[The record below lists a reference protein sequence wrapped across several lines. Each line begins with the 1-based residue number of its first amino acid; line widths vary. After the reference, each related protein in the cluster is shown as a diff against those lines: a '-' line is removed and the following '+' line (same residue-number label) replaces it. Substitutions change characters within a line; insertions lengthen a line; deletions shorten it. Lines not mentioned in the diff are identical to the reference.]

1 MGISLKFDY
10 LRGDNACDG
19 NYMLRDLICVCWL
32 EVTIE
37 LDQRRVLLHILNN
50 YNQLIKNIVNSKR
63 KQKSKILQKILIRG
77 KN

>member
-1 MGISLKFDY
+1 MYQTRKTVKLKSSHYLKLKCKLSVEIGISMKFDY

-37 LDQRRVLLHILNN
+37 LDQRGYCFVFLTI
-50 YNQLIKNIVNSKR
+50 IISW
-63 KQKSKILQKILIRG
+63 
-77 KN
+77 